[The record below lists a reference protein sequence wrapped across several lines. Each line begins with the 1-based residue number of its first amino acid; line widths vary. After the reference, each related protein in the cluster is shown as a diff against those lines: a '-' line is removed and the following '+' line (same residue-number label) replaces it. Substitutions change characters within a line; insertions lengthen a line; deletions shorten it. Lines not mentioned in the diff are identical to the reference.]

1 MEYTDDE
8 QVEKLKAWWKSYGTA
23 LVVGVMIGLGVLYG
37 GRYWNQL
44 QLEKAA
50 QASTLFDQFVL
61 HVQNNDETNIKQV
74 GSRIVEEYD
83 RTPYAG
89 LTALILAK
97 KSYESKDVGR
107 AKKQLVWAIDNAR
120 EEGVR
125 HVAAIRLARIQ
136 LAENNVAGA
145 EALIQNGPLTGF
157 EFEYYEL
164 LGDIARQ
171 KNDREAARQAYE
183 KAISHSGEV
192 GSYATVLRMKLD
204 DLG

>member
-61 HVQNNDETNIKQV
+61 HVQNNDETNIKLV

-97 KSYESKDVGR
+97 KSYESKDAGR

-125 HVAAIRLARIQ
+125 HVATIRLARIQ

-171 KNDREAARQAYE
+171 KNDRAAARQAYE